1 MQWRVS
7 GREFV
12 KKWRASRRVKYI
24 PFPRISLPFCVAKMY
39 LSKSLLAIV
48 PFVCTYLSTVSA
60 APQAGSSASTSA
72 VNTTTCNGQTYVYEE
87 LAGYGFI
94 ENDATDRFNDTVG
107 GIGSSIA
114 IDRRS
119 WVRIGNTYKGLLYA
133 IPDRGWNTEGTLNY
147 QSRVQKYLITF
158 TPNPGATV
166 ARPGSPNLKFTYLDT
181 ILLTDPR
188 GQPTVGLD
196 GGLTGPYI
204 SYPGYSFEFP
214 SANYTGDGFGGEGP
228 GGYRLVMDAEG
239 LVLGLDGSFWIS
251 DEYGDYIYQFSPLGR
266 MIGAIRPPDAFIPL
280 RNNAVS
286 FSSDNPPRYNPALVP
301 SPVDP
306 TTGRANNQGL
316 EGLTVNPL
324 GTKLYTLTQSALIQD
339 GGSRNRNSRNAR
351 LLVYDILSRPA
362 KLEAEYV
369 VPLNRVNP
377 AVATSNI
384 ARQSELHYI
393 SDTQLLT
400 LARDSGAG
408 RGQGASTTSI
418 YRRIDVFDIS
428 NATNVAGVSDCT
440 GCQIAST
447 TGVLNSNTT
456 AALYC
461 TWLDFNVNG
470 QLNRFG
476 VRNGGAQS
484 DGLLNEKWESMAL
497 VPVNPLLPFSND
509 YYLLSF
515 SDNDFITQNGQLKGG
530 QFRYADSSGY
540 NLDNQALMF
549 KVQLPRGS
557 FPLVG

>member
-1 MQWRVS
+1 MRFLQS
-7 GREFV
+7 F
-12 KKWRASRRVKYI
+12 
-24 PFPRISLPFCVAKMY
+24 
-39 LSKSLLAIV
+39 LAIV
-48 PFVCTYLSTVSA
+48 PLALSSLKPVYA
-60 APQAGSSASTSA
+60 APQASSGSSASA
-72 VNTTTCNGQTYVYEE
+72 VNTTTCNGKTYVYEE

-94 ENDATDRFNDTVG
+94 EDNAVDKLNDTVG

-114 IDRRS
+114 IDRLS
-119 WVRIGNTYKGLLYA
+119 WIRVGNSYQGILYA

-147 QSRVQKYLITF
+147 QSRIQKYAISF
-158 TPNPGATV
+158 KPNPVATV
-166 ARPGSPNLKFTYLDT
+166 ENPSDPNLKFTYLDT
-181 ILLTDPR
+181 ILLTDPA
-188 GQPTVGLD
+188 GQPAVGLD

-204 SYPGYSFEFP
+204 TYPGYSFEFP

-228 GGYRLVMDAEG
+228 GGFRLVIDAEG
-239 LVLGLDGSFWIS
+239 LVLGAGGTFWVS
-251 DEYGDYIYQFSPLGR
+251 DEYGDYIYQFSHSGK

-280 RNNAVS
+280 RNNTVS

-301 SPVDP
+301 TPVDP
-306 TTGRANNQGL
+306 STGRANNQGL
-316 EGLTVNPL
+316 EGLTTNPL
-324 GTKLYTLTQSALIQD
+324 RTKLYALTQSALIQD

-369 VPLNRVNP
+369 VQLNRINP
-377 AVATSNI
+377 AVATSNV

-393 SDTQLLT
+393 SETQFLI

-408 RGQGASTTSI
+408 RGQGVSTTSI
-418 YRRIDVFDIS
+418 YRHIDVFDIS
-428 NATNVAGVSDCT
+428 KATNVAGISDCT

-456 AALYC
+456 AAQYC
-461 TWLDFNVNG
+461 PWLDFNVNS

-497 VPVNPLLPFSND
+497 LPVNPLLLFSND

-515 SDNDFITQNGQLKGG
+515 SDNDFITQDG
-530 QFRYADSSGY
+530 QFQGGDFKYSDASGY
-540 NLDNQALMF
+540 SLSNQALLF
-549 KVQLPRGS
+549 KVKLPSGS
-557 FPLVG
+557 FPLEG